1 MTFRFGERFF
11 NVIPRPC
18 KNCLKGLILQ
28 AKNGIITKISLWEG
42 VNELTSVRFLL
53 IALAVFFI
61 VSVADKHKSLLRR
74 GGNTLAAVFLLSL
87 NVVAEMKQISPLAPQ
102 LQNLS
107 ADKLSFMVRD
117 WLAAFGF
124 SQSMM
129 ITAQMYLISL
139 ITVFALFCKD
149 NAFVPFSSVG
159 GVFSVPFDIKDNDV
173 RPVSLTSVRGSL
185 LACVKMLN

>member
-87 NVVAEMKQISPLAPQ
+87 NVVAEMQQISPLAPQ

-139 ITVFALFCKD
+139 ITVFALFCKN

-159 GVFSVPFDIKDNDV
+159 GVFSVPLDIKDNDV

>member
-1 MTFRFGERFF
+1 M
-11 NVIPRPC
+11 
-18 KNCLKGLILQ
+18 
-28 AKNGIITKISLWEG
+28 
-42 VNELTSVRFLL
+42 
-53 IALAVFFI
+53 
-61 VSVADKHKSLLRR
+61 
-74 GGNTLAAVFLLSL
+74 
-87 NVVAEMKQISPLAPQ
+87 
-102 LQNLS
+102 QNLN

-159 GVFSVPFDIKDNDV
+159 GVFSVPLDIKDNDV

>member
-159 GVFSVPFDIKDNDV
+159 GVFSVSLVIKDNVV

-185 LACVKMLN
+185 VACVKMLN

>member
-139 ITVFALFCKD
+139 ITVFALFCKN

-159 GVFSVPFDIKDNDV
+159 GVFSVPLDIKDNDV

>member
-11 NVIPRPC
+11 NVMPRPC

-87 NVVAEMKQISPLAPQ
+87 NVVAEMKQISPIASQ
-102 LQNLS
+102 FQNLS

-117 WLAAFGF
+117 WFAAFGF

-159 GVFSVPFDIKDNDV
+159 GVFSVPLDINDNDV

>member
-11 NVIPRPC
+11 NVMPRPC

-28 AKNGIITKISLWEG
+28 VKNGIITKISLWEG

-87 NVVAEMKQISPLAPQ
+87 NVVAEMKQISPIASQ
-102 LQNLS
+102 FQNLS

-117 WLAAFGF
+117 WFAAFGF

-159 GVFSVPFDIKDNDV
+159 GVFSVPLDIKDNDV

>member
-102 LQNLS
+102 LQNLN

-159 GVFSVPFDIKDNDV
+159 GVFSVPLDIKDNDV

-185 LACVKMLN
+185 FACVKMLN